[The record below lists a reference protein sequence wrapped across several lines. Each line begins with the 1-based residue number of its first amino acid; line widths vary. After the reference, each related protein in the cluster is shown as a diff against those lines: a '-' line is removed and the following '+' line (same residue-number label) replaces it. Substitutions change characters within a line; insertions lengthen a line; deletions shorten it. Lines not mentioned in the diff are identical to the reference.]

1 MQTKARTFLF
11 LFTSIFS
18 LYILNSCAS
27 SPKNEENLTQ
37 AEQSSDKKAEEIPE
51 NQLENKEI
59 SQDSLAN
66 EENLEKSLETEKN
79 LQDSENTQNKPENDE
94 NQISEKIDEDEL
106 LADSENATEETQE
119 DFVEPEV
126 KDSPF
131 VEGTKTAA
139 DEQNPESNADEQN
152 EAQDIP
158 ETNEGEPELLP
169 KTEEYE
175 KNSGEENPQ
184 TDENLELNENSMKNQ
199 ENLPQNGQEPESKD
213 ELSEEIEEEEPKENT
228 EQTENNSQKTPSRSM
243 TAKNNQYVD
252 IIYPGRGWIYM
263 GEDEGKDQILR
274 YFGRKLGTEN
284 TTFTLRTTKSGETVL
299 HFYKNDVLKGEYIDD
314 YLEIKVLEE
323 SAKPNERAKAP
334 SYEESVPQKP
344 VRLEKKAETQ
354 EEAQKTDEIKN
365 IEEKTSDN
373 EQKLS
378 SQDETNLKQNDVS
391 NEVSNNV
398 LNNSNN
404 VSKEVSKP
412 EQKKSLKIDTKNLL
426 EQAKKDFEAKSY
438 AQALSEVQQYL
449 DTQNTRIDEALFLQG
464 QILEADS
471 EVKNIKSAIDSYNSL
486 IKNYPASTFWQE
498 ANRRKIYLNRYYVN
512 IY

>member
-37 AEQSSDKKAEEIPE
+37 AEQSSDKKTEEIPE

-66 EENLEKSLETEKN
+66 EENLQN
-79 LQDSENTQNKPENDE
+79 SENTQNKPENDE
-94 NQISEKIDEDEL
+94 NQLSEKIDEDEL
-106 LADSENATEETQE
+106 LADSENETEETQE

-131 VEGTKTAA
+131 VEETKTAA
-139 DEQNPESNADEQN
+139 DEQNPESSENKQN
-152 EAQDIP
+152 KAQDIP
-158 ETNEGEPELLP
+158 ETNEEEPELLP

-175 KNSGEENPQ
+175 KKSEEENPQ
-184 TDENLELNENSMKNQ
+184 TDENLELNENSMENQ
-199 ENLPQNGQEPESKD
+199 EKLPQNGQEPESKD
-213 ELSEEIEEEEPKENT
+213 ELSEEIEEEEPKENE

-354 EEAQKTDEIKN
+354 EETQKTDEIKN
-365 IEEKTSDN
+365 IEEKISDN

-378 SQDETNLKQNDVS
+378 SQDETNLKKNDVS
-391 NEVSNNV
+391 N
-398 LNNSNN
+398 
-404 VSKEVSKP
+404 EVSKP
-412 EQKKSLKIDTKNLL
+412 EQKKNLKIDTKNLL

-438 AQALSEVQQYL
+438 AQALSEVQHYL

>member
-37 AEQSSDKKAEEIPE
+37 AEQSSDKKTEEIPE

-66 EENLEKSLETEKN
+66 EENLQN
-79 LQDSENTQNKPENDE
+79 SENTQNKPENDE
-94 NQISEKIDEDEL
+94 NQLSEKIDEDEL
-106 LADSENATEETQE
+106 LADSENETEETQE

-131 VEGTKTAA
+131 VEETKTAA
-139 DEQNPESNADEQN
+139 DEQNPESSENKQN
-152 EAQDIP
+152 KAQDIP
-158 ETNEGEPELLP
+158 ETNEEEPELLP

-175 KNSGEENPQ
+175 KKSEEENPQ
-184 TDENLELNENSMKNQ
+184 TDENLELNENSMENQ
-199 ENLPQNGQEPESKD
+199 ENLPQNGQEPESKA

-334 SYEESVPQKP
+334 SYEESVPQKT
-344 VRLEKKAETQ
+344 VRLEKKAEAQ

-378 SQDETNLKQNDVS
+378 SQDETNLKKNDVS
-391 NEVSNNV
+391 N
-398 LNNSNN
+398 
-404 VSKEVSKP
+404 EVSKP

>member
-37 AEQSSDKKAEEIPE
+37 AEQSSDKKTEEIPE

-59 SQDSLAN
+59 SQDSLEN
-66 EENLEKSLETEKN
+66 EENLEKSLETEEN
-79 LQDSENTQNKPENDE
+79 LQNSENTQSKPENDE

-131 VEGTKTAA
+131 EEETKTAT
-139 DEQNPESNADEQN
+139 DEQNPETNADEQN
-152 EAQDIP
+152 KVQDIP
-158 ETNEGEPELLP
+158 EKNEEEPELLP
-169 KTEEYE
+169 KTEENSEEE
-175 KNSGEENPQ
+175 KPQ
-184 TDENLELNENSMKNQ
+184 TDENLELNENSMENQ
-199 ENLPQNGQEPESKD
+199 ENLPQNGQEPDGKD
-213 ELSEEIEEEEPKENT
+213 EFSEEIEEEEPKENE

-354 EEAQKTDEIKN
+354 EETQKTDEIKN
-365 IEEKTSDN
+365 IEEKTSGD

-391 NEVSNNV
+391 N
-398 LNNSNN
+398 NSNN
-404 VSKEVSKP
+404 VSKEDSNNVSKP

>member
-37 AEQSSDKKAEEIPE
+37 AEQSSDKKTEEIPE

-66 EENLEKSLETEKN
+66 EENLQN
-79 LQDSENTQNKPENDE
+79 SENTQNKPENDE
-94 NQISEKIDEDEL
+94 NQLSEKIDEDEL
-106 LADSENATEETQE
+106 LADSENETEETQE

-131 VEGTKTAA
+131 VEETKTAA
-139 DEQNPESNADEQN
+139 DEQNPESSENKQN
-152 EAQDIP
+152 KAQDIP
-158 ETNEGEPELLP
+158 ETNEEEPELLP

-175 KNSGEENPQ
+175 KKSEEENPQ
-184 TDENLELNENSMKNQ
+184 TDENLELNENSMENQ
-199 ENLPQNGQEPESKD
+199 ENLPQNGQEPESKA

-228 EQTENNSQKTPSRSM
+228 EQTESNPQKTPSRSM

-314 YLEIKVLEE
+314 YLEMKVLEE

-354 EEAQKTDEIKN
+354 EETQKTDEIKN
-365 IEEKTSDN
+365 IEEKISDN

-378 SQDETNLKQNDVS
+378 SQDKTNLKKNDVS
-391 NEVSNNV
+391 NEVSR
-398 LNNSNN
+398 
-404 VSKEVSKP
+404 P
-412 EQKKSLKIDTKNLL
+412 EQKKSLKVDTKNLL

>member
-37 AEQSSDKKAEEIPE
+37 AEQSSDKKTEEIPE

-66 EENLEKSLETEKN
+66 EENLQN
-79 LQDSENTQNKPENDE
+79 SENTQNKPENDE
-94 NQISEKIDEDEL
+94 NQLSEKIDEDEL
-106 LADSENATEETQE
+106 LADSENETEEPQE

-131 VEGTKTAA
+131 VEETKTAA
-139 DEQNPESNADEQN
+139 DEQNPESSENKQN

-158 ETNEGEPELLP
+158 ETNEEEPELLP
-169 KTEEYE
+169 KTEE
-175 KNSGEENPQ
+175 NSGEENPQ
-184 TDENLELNENSMKNQ
+184 TDENLELNENSMENQ
-199 ENLPQNGQEPESKD
+199 ENLPQNGQEPESKA

-228 EQTENNSQKTPSRSM
+228 EQTESNPQKTPSRSM

-354 EEAQKTDEIKN
+354 EETQKTDEIKN

-378 SQDETNLKQNDVS
+378 SQDETNLKKNDVS
-391 NEVSNNV
+391 NEVSR
-398 LNNSNN
+398 
-404 VSKEVSKP
+404 P

>member
-37 AEQSSDKKAEEIPE
+37 AEQSSDKKTEEIPE

-66 EENLEKSLETEKN
+66 EENLQNSK
-79 LQDSENTQNKPENDE
+79 NTQNKPENDE
-94 NQISEKIDEDEL
+94 NQLSEKIDEDEL
-106 LADSENATEETQE
+106 LADSENETEETQE

-131 VEGTKTAA
+131 VEETKTAA
-139 DEQNPESNADEQN
+139 DEQNPESSENKQN
-152 EAQDIP
+152 KAQDIP

-169 KTEEYE
+169 KTEE
-175 KNSGEENPQ
+175 NSEEENPQ
-184 TDENLELNENSMKNQ
+184 TDKKLELNENSMENQ
-199 ENLPQNGQEPESKD
+199 ENLPQNGQEPESKA

-228 EQTENNSQKTPSRSM
+228 EQTESNPQKTPSRSM

-354 EEAQKTDEIKN
+354 EETQKTDEIKN

-378 SQDETNLKQNDVS
+378 SQDETNLKKNDVS
-391 NEVSNNV
+391 NEVSR
-398 LNNSNN
+398 
-404 VSKEVSKP
+404 P
-412 EQKKSLKIDTKNLL
+412 EQKKNLKIDTKNLL

>member
-37 AEQSSDKKAEEIPE
+37 AEQSSDKKTEEIPE

-66 EENLEKSLETEKN
+66 EENLQNSEK
-79 LQDSENTQNKPENDE
+79 TQNKPENDE

-106 LADSENATEETQE
+106 LADSENETEETQE

-131 VEGTKTAA
+131 EEETKTAA
-139 DEQNPESNADEQN
+139 DEQNPESSENKQN

-158 ETNEGEPELLP
+158 ETNEEEPELLP

-175 KNSGEENPQ
+175 KKSEEENPQ
-184 TDENLELNENSMKNQ
+184 TDENLELNESSMENQ

-213 ELSEEIEEEEPKENT
+213 EVSEEIEEEEPKENT

-334 SYEESVPQKP
+334 SYEESVPQKT
-344 VRLEKKAETQ
+344 VRLEKKAEAQ

-365 IEEKTSDN
+365 IEEKTSGD

-391 NEVSNNV
+391 
-398 LNNSNN
+398 
-404 VSKEVSKP
+404 KEVSKP
-412 EQKKSLKIDTKNLL
+412 EQKKNLKIDTKNLL
-426 EQAKKDFEAKSY
+426 EQAKKDFKAKSY

>member
-27 SPKNEENLTQ
+27 SPKNEEILTQ
-37 AEQSSDKKAEEIPE
+37 AEQPSDKKTEEIPE

-59 SQDSLAN
+59 SQDSFAN
-66 EENLEKSLETEKN
+66 EENLQN
-79 LQDSENTQNKPENDE
+79 SENTQSKPENDE

-131 VEGTKTAA
+131 VEETKTAA
-139 DEQNPESNADEQN
+139 DEQNPESSENKQN

-158 ETNEGEPELLP
+158 ETNEEEPELLP

-175 KNSGEENPQ
+175 KKSEEEKPQ
-184 TDENLELNENSMKNQ
+184 TDENLELNENSMENQ

-314 YLEIKVLEE
+314 YLEIKVIEE

-354 EEAQKTDEIKN
+354 EETRKTDEIKN
-365 IEEKTSDN
+365 IEEKTSGN

-391 NEVSNNV
+391 NEVSNE
-398 LNNSNN
+398 

>member
-37 AEQSSDKKAEEIPE
+37 AEQSSDKKTEEIPE

-66 EENLEKSLETEKN
+66 EENLQN
-79 LQDSENTQNKPENDE
+79 SENTQNKPENDE
-94 NQISEKIDEDEL
+94 NQLSEKIDEDEL
-106 LADSENATEETQE
+106 LADSENETEEPQE

-131 VEGTKTAA
+131 VEETKTAA
-139 DEQNPESNADEQN
+139 DEQNPESSENKQN

-158 ETNEGEPELLP
+158 ETNEEEPELLP

-175 KNSGEENPQ
+175 KKSEEENPQ
-184 TDENLELNENSMKNQ
+184 TDENLELNENSMENQ
-199 ENLPQNGQEPESKD
+199 ENLPQNGQEPESKA

-228 EQTENNSQKTPSRSM
+228 EQTKNNPQKTPSRSM

-365 IEEKTSDN
+365 IEEKTSGN

-378 SQDETNLKQNDVS
+378 SQDETNLKKNDVS
-391 NEVSNNV
+391 NEVSR
-398 LNNSNN
+398 
-404 VSKEVSKP
+404 P

>member
-37 AEQSSDKKAEEIPE
+37 AEQSSDKKTEEIPE

-66 EENLEKSLETEKN
+66 EENLQN
-79 LQDSENTQNKPENDE
+79 SENTQNKPENDE
-94 NQISEKIDEDEL
+94 NQLSEKIDEDEL
-106 LADSENATEETQE
+106 LADSENETEETQE

-131 VEGTKTAA
+131 VEETKTAA
-139 DEQNPESNADEQN
+139 DEQNPESSENKQN

-158 ETNEGEPELLP
+158 ETNEEEPELLP

-175 KNSGEENPQ
+175 KKSEEENPQ
-184 TDENLELNENSMKNQ
+184 TDENLELNENSMENQ
-199 ENLPQNGQEPESKD
+199 ENLPQNGQEPESKA

-228 EQTENNSQKTPSRSM
+228 EQTESNPQKTPSRSM

-365 IEEKTSDN
+365 IEEKTSGN

-378 SQDETNLKQNDVS
+378 SQDETNLKKNDVS
-391 NEVSNNV
+391 NEVSR
-398 LNNSNN
+398 
-404 VSKEVSKP
+404 P

>member
-37 AEQSSDKKAEEIPE
+37 AEQSSDKKTEEIPE
-51 NQLENKEI
+51 TQLENKEI
-59 SQDSLAN
+59 PQDSLEN
-66 EENLEKSLETEKN
+66 EENLEKSLETEEN
-79 LQDSENTQNKPENDE
+79 LQNSENTQNKPENDE
-94 NQISEKIDEDEL
+94 NQLSEKIDEDEL
-106 LADSENATEETQE
+106 LADSENETEETQE

-131 VEGTKTAA
+131 VEETKTAT
-139 DEQNPESNADEQN
+139 DEQNPESSENKQN

-158 ETNEGEPELLP
+158 ETNEEEPELLP
-169 KTEEYE
+169 KTEE
-175 KNSGEENPQ
+175 NSGEENPQ
-184 TDENLELNENSMKNQ
+184 TDKKLELNESSMENQ

-228 EQTENNSQKTPSRSM
+228 EQTESNPQKTPSRSM

-365 IEEKTSDN
+365 IEEKTSGN

-378 SQDETNLKQNDVS
+378 SQDETNLKKNDVS
-391 NEVSNNV
+391 N
-398 LNNSNN
+398 
-404 VSKEVSKP
+404 EVSKP
-412 EQKKSLKIDTKNLL
+412 EQKKSLKVDTKNLL

-438 AQALSEVQQYL
+438 AQALSEVQHYL

>member
-37 AEQSSDKKAEEIPE
+37 AEQSSDKKTEEIPE

-59 SQDSLAN
+59 SQDSLEN
-66 EENLEKSLETEKN
+66 EENLEKSLETEEN
-79 LQDSENTQNKPENDE
+79 LQNSENTQNKPENDE
-94 NQISEKIDEDEL
+94 NQLSEKIDEDEL
-106 LADSENATEETQE
+106 LADSENETEETQE

-131 VEGTKTAA
+131 VEETKTAA
-139 DEQNPESNADEQN
+139 DEQNPESSENKQN

-158 ETNEGEPELLP
+158 ETNEEEPELLP

-175 KNSGEENPQ
+175 KKSEEENPQ
-184 TDENLELNENSMKNQ
+184 TDENLELNENSMENQ
-199 ENLPQNGQEPESKD
+199 ENLPQNGQETESKA

-228 EQTENNSQKTPSRSM
+228 EQTESNPQKTPSRSM

-354 EEAQKTDEIKN
+354 EETQKTDEIKN
-365 IEEKTSDN
+365 IEEKTSGN

-378 SQDETNLKQNDVS
+378 SQDETNLKKNDVS
-391 NEVSNNV
+391 N
-398 LNNSNN
+398 
-404 VSKEVSKP
+404 EVSKP
-412 EQKKSLKIDTKNLL
+412 EQKKSLKVDTKNLL

-464 QILEADS
+464 QILETDS

>member
-37 AEQSSDKKAEEIPE
+37 AEQSSDKKTEEIPE
-51 NQLENKEI
+51 TQLENKEI
-59 SQDSLAN
+59 PQDSLEN
-66 EENLEKSLETEKN
+66 EENLEKSLETEEN
-79 LQDSENTQNKPENDE
+79 LQNSENTQNKPENDE
-94 NQISEKIDEDEL
+94 NQLSEKIDEDEL
-106 LADSENATEETQE
+106 LADSENETEEPQE

-131 VEGTKTAA
+131 VEETKTAA
-139 DEQNPESNADEQN
+139 DEQNPESSENKQN

-158 ETNEGEPELLP
+158 ETNEEEPELLP
-169 KTEEYE
+169 KTEE
-175 KNSGEENPQ
+175 NSGEENPQ
-184 TDENLELNENSMKNQ
+184 TDENLELNENSMENQ
-199 ENLPQNGQEPESKD
+199 ENLPQNGQEPENKD

-228 EQTENNSQKTPSRSM
+228 EQTKNNPQKTPSRSM

-354 EEAQKTDEIKN
+354 EETQKTDEIKN

-378 SQDETNLKQNDVS
+378 SQDETNLKKNDVS
-391 NEVSNNV
+391 R
-398 LNNSNN
+398 
-404 VSKEVSKP
+404 P
-412 EQKKSLKIDTKNLL
+412 EQKKNLKIDTKNLL

>member
-1 MQTKARTFLF
+1 M
-11 LFTSIFS
+11 
-18 LYILNSCAS
+18 
-27 SPKNEENLTQ
+27 
-37 AEQSSDKKAEEIPE
+37 
-51 NQLENKEI
+51 ENKEI
-59 SQDSLAN
+59 SQDSLEN
-66 EENLEKSLETEKN
+66 EENLEKSLETEEN
-79 LQDSENTQNKPENDE
+79 LQNSENTQNKPENDE
-94 NQISEKIDEDEL
+94 NQLSEKIDEDEL
-106 LADSENATEETQE
+106 LADSENETEETQE

-131 VEGTKTAA
+131 VEETKTAA
-139 DEQNPESNADEQN
+139 DEQNPESSENKQN
-152 EAQDIP
+152 KAQDIP

-169 KTEEYE
+169 KTEE
-175 KNSGEENPQ
+175 NSGEENPQ
-184 TDENLELNENSMKNQ
+184 TDKKLELNDNSMENQ
-199 ENLPQNGQEPESKD
+199 ENLSQNGQEPESKD

-228 EQTENNSQKTPSRSM
+228 EQTESNPQKTPSRSM

-378 SQDETNLKQNDVS
+378 SQDETNWKKND
-391 NEVSNNV
+391 
-398 LNNSNN
+398 

-412 EQKKSLKIDTKNLL
+412 EQKKSLKVDTKNLL

>member
-37 AEQSSDKKAEEIPE
+37 AEQSSDKKTEEIPE
-51 NQLENKEI
+51 NQSENKEI
-59 SQDSLAN
+59 SQDSLEN
-66 EENLEKSLETEKN
+66 EENLEVEEN
-79 LQDSENTQNKPENDE
+79 LQNSENMQNKTENDE
-94 NQISEKIDEDEL
+94 NQLSEKIDEDEL

-131 VEGTKTAA
+131 VEETKTAA
-139 DEQNPESNADEQN
+139 DEQNPESSTDEQN
-152 EAQDIP
+152 KAQDIP
-158 ETNEGEPELLP
+158 ETNEEEPELLP

-175 KNSGEENPQ
+175 KDSGEENPQ

-199 ENLPQNGQEPESKD
+199 ENLPQKGQEPESKD
-213 ELSEEIEEEEPKENT
+213 EFSEEIEEEEPKENT
-228 EQTENNSQKTPSRSM
+228 EQTESNSQKTPSRSM

-354 EEAQKTDEIKN
+354 EETQKTDEIKN
-365 IEEKTSDN
+365 IEEKTSGD

-378 SQDETNLKQNDVS
+378 SQDETNLKQNNVS
-391 NEVSNNV
+391 N
-398 LNNSNN
+398 
-404 VSKEVSKP
+404 EVSKP

>member
-27 SPKNEENLTQ
+27 SPKNDETLTQ
-37 AEQSSDKKAEEIPE
+37 AEQFSDKKTEEIPE
-51 NQLENKEI
+51 NASENKEI
-59 SQDSLAN
+59 SQNPLAN
-66 EENLEKSLETEKN
+66 EENLEKSLELEIEEN

-94 NQISEKIDEDEL
+94 NQFSEKIAEDEL
-106 LADSENATEETQE
+106 LADSENETEETQE

-131 VEGTKTAA
+131 EEETKTAT
-139 DEQNPESNADEQN
+139 DEQNIETSEKP
-152 EAQDIP
+152 QDIP

-175 KNSGEENPQ
+175 KTSDPQ
-184 TDENLELNENSMKNQ
+184 TDENLELNENSMENQ
-199 ENLPQNGQEPESKD
+199 ENLSQNGQEPESKD

-243 TAKNNQYVD
+243 TTKNNQYVD

-354 EEAQKTDEIKN
+354 EETQEETQKTNEIQN
-365 IEEKTSDN
+365 IEEKTSGN

-378 SQDETNLKQNDVS
+378 SQDKTNLKQNDVS
-391 NEVSNNV
+391 NNVLKEVSN
-398 LNNSNN
+398 
-404 VSKEVSKP
+404 P

>member
-37 AEQSSDKKAEEIPE
+37 AEQSSDKKTEEIPE
-51 NQLENKEI
+51 TQLENKEI
-59 SQDSLAN
+59 PQDSLAN
-66 EENLEKSLETEKN
+66 EENLQN
-79 LQDSENTQNKPENDE
+79 SENTQNKPENDE
-94 NQISEKIDEDEL
+94 NQLSEKIDEDEL
-106 LADSENATEETQE
+106 LADSENETEETQE

-131 VEGTKTAA
+131 VEETKTAA
-139 DEQNPESNADEQN
+139 DEQNPESSENKQN
-152 EAQDIP
+152 KAQDIP
-158 ETNEGEPELLP
+158 ETNEEEPELLP

-175 KNSGEENPQ
+175 KKSEEENPQ
-184 TDENLELNENSMKNQ
+184 TDENLELNENSMENQ
-199 ENLPQNGQEPESKD
+199 ENLPQNGQEPESKA

-228 EQTENNSQKTPSRSM
+228 EQTESNPQKTPSRSM

-354 EEAQKTDEIKN
+354 EETQKTDEIKN

-378 SQDETNLKQNDVS
+378 SQDETNLKKNDV
-391 NEVSNNV
+391 
-398 LNNSNN
+398 SNN

>member
-37 AEQSSDKKAEEIPE
+37 AEQSSDKKTEEIPE

-66 EENLEKSLETEKN
+66 EENLQN
-79 LQDSENTQNKPENDE
+79 SENTQNKPENDE
-94 NQISEKIDEDEL
+94 NQLSEKIDEDEL
-106 LADSENATEETQE
+106 LADSENETEETQE

-131 VEGTKTAA
+131 VEETKTAA
-139 DEQNPESNADEQN
+139 DEQNPESSENKQN
-152 EAQDIP
+152 KAQDIP
-158 ETNEGEPELLP
+158 ETNEEEPELLP

-175 KNSGEENPQ
+175 KKSEEENPQ
-184 TDENLELNENSMKNQ
+184 TDENLELNENSMENQ
-199 ENLPQNGQEPESKD
+199 ENLPQNGQEPESKA

-228 EQTENNSQKTPSRSM
+228 EQTESNPQKTPSRSM

-365 IEEKTSDN
+365 IEEKTSGN

-378 SQDETNLKQNDVS
+378 SQDETNLKKNDVS
-391 NEVSNNV
+391 NEVSR
-398 LNNSNN
+398 
-404 VSKEVSKP
+404 P
-412 EQKKSLKIDTKNLL
+412 EQKKFLKIDTKNLL

>member
-1 MQTKARTFLF
+1 
-11 LFTSIFS
+11 
-18 LYILNSCAS
+18 
-27 SPKNEENLTQ
+27 
-37 AEQSSDKKAEEIPE
+37 
-51 NQLENKEI
+51 
-59 SQDSLAN
+59 
-66 EENLEKSLETEKN
+66 
-79 LQDSENTQNKPENDE
+79 TQNKPENDE
-94 NQISEKIDEDEL
+94 NQLSEKIDEDEL
-106 LADSENATEETQE
+106 LADSENETEETQE

-131 VEGTKTAA
+131 EEETKTAA
-139 DEQNPESNADEQN
+139 DEQNPESSENKQN

-158 ETNEGEPELLP
+158 ETNEEEPELLP
-169 KTEEYE
+169 KTEE
-175 KNSGEENPQ
+175 NSGEENPQ
-184 TDENLELNENSMKNQ
+184 TDENLELNENSMENQ

-228 EQTENNSQKTPSRSM
+228 EQTESNPQKTPSRSM

-354 EEAQKTDEIKN
+354 EETQKTDEIKN
-365 IEEKTSDN
+365 IEEKISDN

-378 SQDETNLKQNDVS
+378 SQDETNLKKNDVS
-391 NEVSNNV
+391 R
-398 LNNSNN
+398 
-404 VSKEVSKP
+404 P
-412 EQKKSLKIDTKNLL
+412 EQKKNLKIDTKNLL

>member
-37 AEQSSDKKAEEIPE
+37 AEQSSDKKTEEIPE
-51 NQLENKEI
+51 DQLENKEI
-59 SQDSLAN
+59 PQDSLAN
-66 EENLEKSLETEKN
+66 EENLQN
-79 LQDSENTQNKPENDE
+79 SENTQNKPENDE
-94 NQISEKIDEDEL
+94 NQLSEKIDEDEL
-106 LADSENATEETQE
+106 LANSENETEETQE

-131 VEGTKTAA
+131 VEETKTAA
-139 DEQNPESNADEQN
+139 DEQNPESSENKQN

-158 ETNEGEPELLP
+158 ETNEEEPELLP

-175 KNSGEENPQ
+175 KKSEEENPQ
-184 TDENLELNENSMKNQ
+184 TDENLELNENSMENQ
-199 ENLPQNGQEPESKD
+199 ENLPQNGQEPESKA

-228 EQTENNSQKTPSRSM
+228 EQTESNPQKTPSRSM

-354 EEAQKTDEIKN
+354 EETQKTDEIKN

-378 SQDETNLKQNDVS
+378 SQDETNLKKNDVS
-391 NEVSNNV
+391 NEVSR
-398 LNNSNN
+398 
-404 VSKEVSKP
+404 P

>member
-37 AEQSSDKKAEEIPE
+37 AEQSSDKKTEEIPE
-51 NQLENKEI
+51 TQLENKES

-66 EENLEKSLETEKN
+66 EENLQNSEK
-79 LQDSENTQNKPENDE
+79 TQNKPENDE
-94 NQISEKIDEDEL
+94 NQLSEKIDEDEL
-106 LADSENATEETQE
+106 LADSENETEETQE
-119 DFVEPEV
+119 NFVEPEV

-131 VEGTKTAA
+131 EEETKTAA
-139 DEQNPESNADEQN
+139 DEQNPESSENKQN

-158 ETNEGEPELLP
+158 ETNEEEPELLP
-169 KTEEYE
+169 KTEE
-175 KNSGEENPQ
+175 NSEEENPQ
-184 TDENLELNENSMKNQ
+184 TDENLELNESSMENQ

-213 ELSEEIEEEEPKENT
+213 ELSKEIEEEEPKENT

-243 TAKNNQYVD
+243 TAKNNQYID

-373 EQKLS
+373 KQKLS
-378 SQDETNLKQNDVS
+378 SQDETNLKKNDV
-391 NEVSNNV
+391 
-398 LNNSNN
+398 SNN

-412 EQKKSLKIDTKNLL
+412 EQKKNLKIDTKNLL

>member
-37 AEQSSDKKAEEIPE
+37 AEQSSDKKTEEIPE

-66 EENLEKSLETEKN
+66 EENLQNSEK
-79 LQDSENTQNKPENDE
+79 TQNKPENDE

-106 LADSENATEETQE
+106 LADSENEKEETQE

-131 VEGTKTAA
+131 EEETKTAA
-139 DEQNPESNADEQN
+139 DEQNPESSENKQN

-158 ETNEGEPELLP
+158 ETNEEEPELLP

-175 KNSGEENPQ
+175 KKSEEENPQ
-184 TDENLELNENSMKNQ
+184 TDENLELNESSMENQ

-228 EQTENNSQKTPSRSM
+228 EQTENKPQKTPSRSM
-243 TAKNNQYVD
+243 TAKNNQYID

-354 EEAQKTDEIKN
+354 EETQKTDEIKN
-365 IEEKTSDN
+365 IEEKTSGD

-378 SQDETNLKQNDVS
+378 SQDETNLKQNDV
-391 NEVSNNV
+391 
-398 LNNSNN
+398 SNN

-426 EQAKKDFEAKSY
+426 EQAKKDFKAKSY

>member
-18 LYILNSCAS
+18 LYTLNSCAS

-37 AEQSSDKKAEEIPE
+37 AEQSSDKKTEEIPE

-66 EENLEKSLETEKN
+66 EENLQN
-79 LQDSENTQNKPENDE
+79 SENTQNKPENDE

-106 LADSENATEETQE
+106 LADSENETEETQE

-131 VEGTKTAA
+131 VEETKTAA
-139 DEQNPESNADEQN
+139 DEQNPESSENKQN
-152 EAQDIP
+152 KAQDIP

-169 KTEEYE
+169 KTEENSEEE
-175 KNSGEENPQ
+175 KPQ
-184 TDENLELNENSMKNQ
+184 TDENLELNENSMENQ

-213 ELSEEIEEEEPKENT
+213 ELSKEIEEEEPKEKE

-243 TAKNNQYVD
+243 TAKNNQYID

-354 EEAQKTDEIKN
+354 EETQKTDEIKN
-365 IEEKTSDN
+365 IEEKISDN

-378 SQDETNLKQNDVS
+378 SQDETNLKKNDVS
-391 NEVSNNV
+391 NEVSR
-398 LNNSNN
+398 
-404 VSKEVSKP
+404 P

>member
-37 AEQSSDKKAEEIPE
+37 AEQSSDKKTEEIPE
-51 NQLENKEI
+51 TQLENKEI

-66 EENLEKSLETEKN
+66 EENLQN
-79 LQDSENTQNKPENDE
+79 SENTQNKPENDE
-94 NQISEKIDEDEL
+94 NQLSEKIDEDEL
-106 LADSENATEETQE
+106 LADSENKTEETQE
-119 DFVEPEV
+119 NFVEPEV
-126 KDSPF
+126 KDSQF
-131 VEGTKTAA
+131 EEETKTAA
-139 DEQNPESNADEQN
+139 DEQNPESSENKQN
-152 EAQDIP
+152 KAQDIP
-158 ETNEGEPELLP
+158 ETNEEEPELLP

-175 KNSGEENPQ
+175 KKSEEENPQ
-184 TDENLELNENSMKNQ
+184 TDENLELNENSMENQ
-199 ENLPQNGQEPESKD
+199 ENLPQNGQEPESKA

-228 EQTENNSQKTPSRSM
+228 EQTESNPQKTPSRSM

-354 EEAQKTDEIKN
+354 EETQKTDEIKN

-378 SQDETNLKQNDVS
+378 SQDETNLKKNDVS
-391 NEVSNNV
+391 NEVSR
-398 LNNSNN
+398 
-404 VSKEVSKP
+404 P
-412 EQKKSLKIDTKNLL
+412 EQKKNLKIDTKNLL

>member
-37 AEQSSDKKAEEIPE
+37 AEQSSDKKTEEIPE
-51 NQLENKEI
+51 DQLENKEI

-66 EENLEKSLETEKN
+66 EENLQN
-79 LQDSENTQNKPENDE
+79 SENTQNKPENDE
-94 NQISEKIDEDEL
+94 NQLSEKIDEDEL
-106 LADSENATEETQE
+106 LADSENETEETQE
-119 DFVEPEV
+119 NFVEPEV

-131 VEGTKTAA
+131 VEETKTAA
-139 DEQNPESNADEQN
+139 DEQNPESSENKQN
-152 EAQDIP
+152 KAQDIP

-175 KNSGEENPQ
+175 KKSEEENPQ
-184 TDENLELNENSMKNQ
+184 TDENLELNENSMENQ
-199 ENLPQNGQEPESKD
+199 EKLPQNGQEPESKD

-228 EQTENNSQKTPSRSM
+228 EQTESNPQKTPSRSM

-354 EEAQKTDEIKN
+354 EETQKTDEIKN

-378 SQDETNLKQNDVS
+378 SQDETNLKKNDVS
-391 NEVSNNV
+391 NEVSR
-398 LNNSNN
+398 
-404 VSKEVSKP
+404 P

>member
-37 AEQSSDKKAEEIPE
+37 AEQSSDKKTEEIPE

-59 SQDSLAN
+59 SQDSLEN

-79 LQDSENTQNKPENDE
+79 LQDSENTQSKPENDE
-94 NQISEKIDEDEL
+94 NQLSEKIDEDEL
-106 LADSENATEETQE
+106 LADNENATEETQE

-131 VEGTKTAA
+131 EEETKTAT
-139 DEQNPESNADEQN
+139 DEQNPEPSGTEENK
-152 EAQDIP
+152 AQDIP
-158 ETNEGEPELLP
+158 EKNEDEPELQQ
-169 KTEEYE
+169 KAVENE
-175 KNSGEENPQ
+175 KNSEEENPQ
-184 TDENLELNENSMKNQ
+184 TDENLELNENSMENQ
-199 ENLPQNGQEPESKD
+199 ENLPQNGQEPEGKD
-213 ELSEEIEEEEPKENT
+213 ELSEEVEEEEPKENE
-228 EQTENNSQKTPSRSM
+228 EQTESNSQKTPSRSM

-334 SYEESVPQKP
+334 SYEEAVPQKP
-344 VRLEKKAETQ
+344 LRLEKKAETQ
-354 EEAQKTDEIKN
+354 EETQKTDEIQS
-365 IEEKTSDN
+365 IEEKTSGD

-391 NEVSNNV
+391 NNV
-398 LNNSNN
+398 L
-404 VSKEVSKP
+404 KEVSKP

>member
-37 AEQSSDKKAEEIPE
+37 AEQSSDKKTEEIPE

-59 SQDSLAN
+59 SQDSFAN
-66 EENLEKSLETEKN
+66 EENLQN
-79 LQDSENTQNKPENDE
+79 SENTQSKPENDE
-94 NQISEKIDEDEL
+94 NQLSEKIDEDEL
-106 LADSENATEETQE
+106 LADNENATEETQE

-131 VEGTKTAA
+131 VEETKTAA
-139 DEQNPESNADEQN
+139 DEQNPESSENKQN
-152 EAQDIP
+152 KAQDIP

-169 KTEEYE
+169 KTEE
-175 KNSGEENPQ
+175 NSEEENPQ
-184 TDENLELNENSMKNQ
+184 TDENLELNESSMENQ

-213 ELSEEIEEEEPKENT
+213 ELSEEIEEEEPKEKE
-228 EQTENNSQKTPSRSM
+228 EQTESNPQKTPSRSM

-378 SQDETNLKQNDVS
+378 SQDETNLKKNDVS
-391 NEVSNNV
+391 NEVSKDV
-398 LNNSNN
+398 SNE
-404 VSKEVSKP
+404 VSKDVSKP

>member
-37 AEQSSDKKAEEIPE
+37 AEQSSDKKTEEIPE

-66 EENLEKSLETEKN
+66 EENLEKSLETEEN
-79 LQDSENTQNKPENDE
+79 LQNSENTQNKPENDE
-94 NQISEKIDEDEL
+94 NQLSEKIDEDEL

-131 VEGTKTAA
+131 EEETKTAA
-139 DEQNPESNADEQN
+139 DEQNPETNADEQN
-152 EAQDIP
+152 KAQDIP
-158 ETNEGEPELLP
+158 ETTEEEPELLP

-175 KNSGEENPQ
+175 KNSGKEKPQ
-184 TDENLELNENSMKNQ
+184 TDENLELNENSMENQ
-199 ENLPQNGQEPESKD
+199 ENLPQNGQKPESKD
-213 ELSEEIEEEEPKENT
+213 ELSEEIEEEEPKENE

-354 EEAQKTDEIKN
+354 EETQKTDEIKN
-365 IEEKTSDN
+365 IEEKTSGD

-391 NEVSNNV
+391 NEVSNN
-398 LNNSNN
+398 SNN
-404 VSKEVSKP
+404 VSKDVSKP
-412 EQKKSLKIDTKNLL
+412 EQKKSLRIDTKNLL

-486 IKNYPASTFWQE
+486 IKNYPASTLWQE

>member
-37 AEQSSDKKAEEIPE
+37 AEQSSDKKTEEIPE

-66 EENLEKSLETEKN
+66 EENLEVEEN

-94 NQISEKIDEDEL
+94 NQLSEKIDEDEL

-119 DFVEPEV
+119 DFVEPEI

-131 VEGTKTAA
+131 EEETKTAA
-139 DEQNPESNADEQN
+139 DEQNPETNADEQN
-152 EAQDIP
+152 KAQDIP
-158 ETNEGEPELLP
+158 ETTEKEPELLP

-175 KNSGEENPQ
+175 KDSGEEKPQ
-184 TDENLELNENSMKNQ
+184 TDENLELKENSMENQ

-354 EEAQKTDEIKN
+354 EETQKTDEIQS
-365 IEEKTSDN
+365 IEEKNSDN

-398 LNNSNN
+398 SNNSNN
-404 VSKEVSKP
+404 VSKP

>member
-37 AEQSSDKKAEEIPE
+37 AEQSSDKKTEEIPE

-66 EENLEKSLETEKN
+66 EENLQN
-79 LQDSENTQNKPENDE
+79 SENTQNKPENDE
-94 NQISEKIDEDEL
+94 NQLSEKIDEDEL
-106 LADSENATEETQE
+106 LADSENETEETQE

-131 VEGTKTAA
+131 VEETKTAA
-139 DEQNPESNADEQN
+139 DEQNPESSENKQN
-152 EAQDIP
+152 KAQDIP
-158 ETNEGEPELLP
+158 ETNEEEPELLP

-175 KNSGEENPQ
+175 KKSEEENPQ
-184 TDENLELNENSMKNQ
+184 TDENLELNENSMENQ
-199 ENLPQNGQEPESKD
+199 EKLPQNGQEPESKD
-213 ELSEEIEEEEPKENT
+213 ELSEEIEEEEPKENE

-378 SQDETNLKQNDVS
+378 SHDETNLKKNDVSNNVS
-391 NEVSNNV
+391 NEVSN
-398 LNNSNN
+398 
-404 VSKEVSKP
+404 EVSKP

>member
-37 AEQSSDKKAEEIPE
+37 AEQSSDKKTEEIPE

-66 EENLEKSLETEKN
+66 EENPQN
-79 LQDSENTQNKPENDE
+79 SENTQNKPENDE
-94 NQISEKIDEDEL
+94 NQLSEKIDEDEL
-106 LADSENATEETQE
+106 LADSENETEETQE

-131 VEGTKTAA
+131 VEETKTAA
-139 DEQNPESNADEQN
+139 DEQNPESSENKQN
-152 EAQDIP
+152 KAQDIP
-158 ETNEGEPELLP
+158 ETNEEEPELLP

-175 KNSGEENPQ
+175 KKSEEENPQ
-184 TDENLELNENSMKNQ
+184 TDENLELNENSMENQ
-199 ENLPQNGQEPESKD
+199 ENLPQNGQEPESKA

-228 EQTENNSQKTPSRSM
+228 EQTESNPQKTPSRSM

-378 SQDETNLKQNDVS
+378 SHDETNLKKNDVSNNVS
-391 NEVSNNV
+391 NEVSN
-398 LNNSNN
+398 
-404 VSKEVSKP
+404 EVSKP

-438 AQALSEVQQYL
+438 AQALSEVQHYL

>member
-37 AEQSSDKKAEEIPE
+37 AEQSSDKKTEEIPE

-66 EENLEKSLETEKN
+66 EENLQN
-79 LQDSENTQNKPENDE
+79 SENTQNKPENDE
-94 NQISEKIDEDEL
+94 NQLSEKIDEDEL
-106 LADSENATEETQE
+106 LADSENETEETQE

-131 VEGTKTAA
+131 VEETKTAA
-139 DEQNPESNADEQN
+139 DEQNPESSENKQN
-152 EAQDIP
+152 KAQDIP

-169 KTEEYE
+169 KTEE
-175 KNSGEENPQ
+175 NSGEENPQ
-184 TDENLELNENSMKNQ
+184 TDENLELNENSMENQ

-228 EQTENNSQKTPSRSM
+228 EQTESNPQKTPSRSM
-243 TAKNNQYVD
+243 TAKNYQYVD

-344 VRLEKKAETQ
+344 VRLEKNAETQ
-354 EEAQKTDEIKN
+354 EETQKTDEIKN

-378 SQDETNLKQNDVS
+378 SQDEINLKKNDVS
-391 NEVSNNV
+391 N
-398 LNNSNN
+398 
-404 VSKEVSKP
+404 EVSKP
-412 EQKKSLKIDTKNLL
+412 EQKKLLKIDTKNLL

>member
-37 AEQSSDKKAEEIPE
+37 AEQSSDKKTEEIPE

-66 EENLEKSLETEKN
+66 EENLQN
-79 LQDSENTQNKPENDE
+79 SENTQNKPENDE
-94 NQISEKIDEDEL
+94 NQLSEKIDEDEL
-106 LADSENATEETQE
+106 LADSENETEETQE

-131 VEGTKTAA
+131 VEETKTAA
-139 DEQNPESNADEQN
+139 DEQNPESSENKQN
-152 EAQDIP
+152 KAQDIP
-158 ETNEGEPELLP
+158 ETNEEEPELLP

-175 KNSGEENPQ
+175 KKSEEENPQ
-184 TDENLELNENSMKNQ
+184 TDENLELNENSMENQ
-199 ENLPQNGQEPESKD
+199 EKLPQNGQEPESKD
-213 ELSEEIEEEEPKENT
+213 ELSEEIEEEEPKENE

-354 EEAQKTDEIKN
+354 EETQKTDEIKN

-378 SQDETNLKQNDVS
+378 SQDETNLKKNDVSNDVS
-391 NEVSNNV
+391 NEVSR
-398 LNNSNN
+398 
-404 VSKEVSKP
+404 P

>member
-37 AEQSSDKKAEEIPE
+37 AEQSSDKKTEEIPE

-66 EENLEKSLETEKN
+66 EENLQN
-79 LQDSENTQNKPENDE
+79 SENTQNKPENDE
-94 NQISEKIDEDEL
+94 NQLSEKIDEDEL
-106 LADSENATEETQE
+106 LADSENETEETQE

-131 VEGTKTAA
+131 VEETKTAA
-139 DEQNPESNADEQN
+139 DEQNPESSENKQN
-152 EAQDIP
+152 KAQDIP
-158 ETNEGEPELLP
+158 ETNEEEPELLP

-175 KNSGEENPQ
+175 KKSGEENPQ
-184 TDENLELNENSMKNQ
+184 TDENLELNENSMENQ
-199 ENLPQNGQEPESKD
+199 ENLPQNGQEPESKA

-228 EQTENNSQKTPSRSM
+228 EQTESNPQKTPSRSM

-354 EEAQKTDEIKN
+354 EETQKTDEIKN

-378 SQDETNLKQNDVS
+378 SQDETNLKKNDVSNNVSNNVS
-391 NEVSNNV
+391 NEVSR
-398 LNNSNN
+398 
-404 VSKEVSKP
+404 P

>member
-1 MQTKARTFLF
+1 MKTKARTFLF
-11 LFTSIFS
+11 LFTSVFS

-37 AEQSSDKKAEEIPE
+37 EEQISDKKTEEIPE
-51 NQLENKEI
+51 NSSENKEI
-59 SQDSLAN
+59 SQNPAAN
-66 EENLEKSLETEKN
+66 EEISEKSLEEN
-79 LQDSENTQNKPENDE
+79 LQDSENTQNKSENDE
-94 NQISEKIDEDEL
+94 NQLSEKIDEDEL
-106 LADSENATEETQE
+106 LSESENETEETQE

-126 KDSPF
+126 KDSPL
-131 VEGTKTAA
+131 EEEIKSST
-139 DEQNPESNADEQN
+139 DEQNPEPSGAEENK
-152 EAQDIP
+152 AQDIP
-158 ETNEGEPELLP
+158 EKNEDEPELQQ
-169 KTEEYE
+169 KAVENE
-175 KNSGEENPQ
+175 KNSEEENPQ
-184 TDENLELNENSMKNQ
+184 TDENLELNENSMENQ
-199 ENLPQNGQEPESKD
+199 KNLPQDEQKTESKD
-213 ELSEEIEEEEPKENT
+213 ELSEEIQEEPAEKAEQAEND
-228 EQTENNSQKTPSRSM
+228 SQKDPSRSM

-354 EEAQKTDEIKN
+354 EETQKTDEIKN
-365 IEEKTSDN
+365 IEEKNSGN

-391 NEVSNNV
+391 NN
-398 LNNSNN
+398 
-404 VSKEVSKP
+404 SKP
-412 EQKKSLKIDTKNLL
+412 EEKKSLKTSSKNLL

-486 IKNYPASTFWQE
+486 IKNYPASTFWQK

>member
-1 MQTKARTFLF
+1 MKTKARTFLF
-11 LFTSIFS
+11 LFTSVFS

-37 AEQSSDKKAEEIPE
+37 EEQISDKKTEEIPE
-51 NQLENKEI
+51 NSSENKEI
-59 SQDSLAN
+59 SQNPAAN
-66 EENLEKSLETEKN
+66 EEISEKSLEEN
-79 LQDSENTQNKPENDE
+79 LQDSENTQNKSENDE
-94 NQISEKIDEDEL
+94 NQLSEKIDEDEL
-106 LADSENATEETQE
+106 LSESENETEETHE

-126 KDSPF
+126 KDSPL
-131 VEGTKTAA
+131 EEEIKSST
-139 DEQNPESNADEQN
+139 DEQNPEPSGTEENK
-152 EAQDIP
+152 AQDFP
-158 ETNEGEPELLP
+158 EKNEDEPELQQ
-169 KTEEYE
+169 KAVENE
-175 KNSGEENPQ
+175 KNSEEENPQ
-184 TDENLELNENSMKNQ
+184 TDENLELNENSMENQ
-199 ENLPQNGQEPESKD
+199 ENLSQDEQKPENKN
-213 ELSEEIEEEEPKENT
+213 ELSEEIQEEPAEKA
-228 EQTENNSQKTPSRSM
+228 EQTENDSQKAPSRSM

-252 IIYPGRGWIYM
+252 IIYPGRGWIFM

-344 VRLEKKAETQ
+344 VRLEKKAEGNGET
-354 EEAQKTDEIKN
+354 QKTDEIKN
-365 IEEKTSDN
+365 TEEKTSDN

-378 SQDETNLKQNDVS
+378 SQDETNLKQNELSNDVS
-391 NEVSNNV
+391 NDV
-398 LNNSNN
+398 SNN

-426 EQAKKDFEAKSY
+426 EQAKRDFEEKSY

-486 IKNYPASTFWQE
+486 IKNYPASTFWQK

>member
-37 AEQSSDKKAEEIPE
+37 AEQSSDKKTEEIPE

-66 EENLEKSLETEKN
+66 EENLQN
-79 LQDSENTQNKPENDE
+79 SENTQNKPENDE
-94 NQISEKIDEDEL
+94 NQLSEKIDEDEL
-106 LADSENATEETQE
+106 LADSENETEETQE

-131 VEGTKTAA
+131 VEETKTAA
-139 DEQNPESNADEQN
+139 DEQNPESSENKQN

-158 ETNEGEPELLP
+158 ETNEEEPELLP
-169 KTEEYE
+169 KTEENSEEE
-175 KNSGEENPQ
+175 KHQ
-184 TDENLELNENSMKNQ
+184 TDENLELNESSMENQ

-213 ELSEEIEEEEPKENT
+213 ELSEEIEEEEPKENE
-228 EQTENNSQKTPSRSM
+228 EQTESNPQKTPSRSM

-354 EEAQKTDEIKN
+354 EETKKTDEIKN
-365 IEEKTSDN
+365 IEEKTSGD

-378 SQDETNLKQNDVS
+378 SQDKTNLKQNDVS
-391 NEVSNNV
+391 KEVSND
-398 LNNSNN
+398 
-404 VSKEVSKP
+404 VSKP

>member
-1 MQTKARTFLF
+1 MMQTKARTFLF

-37 AEQSSDKKAEEIPE
+37 AEQSSDKKTEEIPE
-51 NQLENKEI
+51 DQLENKEI
-59 SQDSLAN
+59 PQDSLEN
-66 EENLEKSLETEKN
+66 EENLEKSLETEEN
-79 LQDSENTQNKPENDE
+79 LQNSENTQNKPENDE
-94 NQISEKIDEDEL
+94 NQLSEKIDEDEL
-106 LADSENATEETQE
+106 LADSENETEETQE

-131 VEGTKTAA
+131 VEETKTAT
-139 DEQNPESNADEQN
+139 DEQNPESSENKQN

-158 ETNEGEPELLP
+158 ETNEEEPELLP

-175 KNSGEENPQ
+175 KKSEEENPQ
-184 TDENLELNENSMKNQ
+184 TDKKLELNENSMENQ
-199 ENLPQNGQEPESKD
+199 ENLSQNGQEPESKD

-228 EQTENNSQKTPSRSM
+228 EQTESNPQKTPSRSM

-365 IEEKTSDN
+365 IEEKTSGN

-378 SQDETNLKQNDVS
+378 SQDETNLKKNDVSNNVSNNVSNDVS
-391 NEVSNNV
+391 NEVSR
-398 LNNSNN
+398 
-404 VSKEVSKP
+404 P